1 MAPCW
6 GYLFAVSGALKRI
19 LKKKFDPPYRG
30 SKMEKRKKWESP
42 CRGSDGEKRKNM
54 RGVKHRKK
62 KILESPC

>member
-1 MAPCW
+1 MAPSW
-6 GYLFAVSGALKRI
+6 GSHLESP
-19 LKKKFDPPYRG
+19 KKEKNESPLQG